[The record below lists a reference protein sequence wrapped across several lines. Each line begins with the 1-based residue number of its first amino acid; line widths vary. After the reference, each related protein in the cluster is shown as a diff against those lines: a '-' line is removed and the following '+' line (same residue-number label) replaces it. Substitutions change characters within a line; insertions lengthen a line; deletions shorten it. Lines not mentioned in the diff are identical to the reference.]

1 MRGTKS
7 DFLLTAQSTF
17 KPGKTLG
24 SCWTFALRRRSR
36 SASSLVSG
44 NSPLENLPVDPEN
57 SDDERTTRG
66 VRHTTNKIDRG
77 SFPDGFVSLGDCTP
91 TPRGP
96 SRVGRCGEF
105 VEDIISSVH
114 CPRKIQKS
122 ESKINA
128 RYIDYNKYSTAAR
141 SHRMRLVNHRARSPR
156 ADR

>member
-7 DFLLTAQSTF
+7 DFLLTAQSPF

-24 SCWTFALRRRSR
+24 SCRTFALRRRSR
-36 SASSLVSG
+36 SASSLVFG
-44 NSPLENLPVDPEN
+44 NSPLEDLPVDLEN

-66 VRHTTNKIDRG
+66 VRHTTNKIDKG

-105 VEDIISSVH
+105 VKDIIKQCSLSQEDT
-114 CPRKIQKS
+114 KK
-122 ESKINA
+122 K
-128 RYIDYNKYSTAAR
+128 
-141 SHRMRLVNHRARSPR
+141 
-156 ADR
+156 